1 MSYLPGSKIC
11 LGTEEDQL
19 LFSRVICVL
28 SNLKLEVIYYLLSDD
43 SGWKY
48 VLEYYYC
55 LRKQQFTL

>member
-28 SNLKLEVIYYLLSDD
+28 SNLKQVRLEVCTGVLQLLPQKAAIETGDR
-43 SGWKY
+43 
-48 VLEYYYC
+48 
-55 LRKQQFTL
+55 LRRS